1 MRRIQREEYIAE
13 ERRELL
19 RKKHE
24 ERIAERVSKGCDI
37 VFDKRRIEELLKEEE
52 ERRSQAEQA
61 RFRLLE
67 AERRAS
73 LINYQMDIQERNER
87 LATIMEERYKE
98 AMQNYEE
105 NSAQYENHLRMADLL
120 LEQID
125 NSIVNEQLG
134 HYDPYDTGS
143 VLYSGF

>member
-1 MRRIQREEYIAE
+1 
-13 ERRELL
+13 
-19 RKKHE
+19 
-24 ERIAERVSKGCDI
+24 
-37 VFDKRRIEELLKEEE
+37 
-52 ERRSQAEQA
+52 
-61 RFRLLE
+61 
-67 AERRAS
+67 
-73 LINYQMDIQERNER
+73 MDIQERNER